1 MDNKTRIE
9 LESQKKRWEDKVKT
23 QNEDKERKEREK
35 KSKIEEKK
43 MEEFRKR
50 LEEKN
55 AKGRKLLEEER
66 LMFGKQEVAE
76 TSRTVDVEETQM
88 DESRDTEYNLL
99 DSMVNPKE
107 KDPQLLEDMLGNER
121 TIPQTPLIEGVS
133 GNLGYDET
141 MNDER

>member
-1 MDNKTRIE
+1 
-9 LESQKKRWEDKVKT
+9 
-23 QNEDKERKEREK
+23 
-35 KSKIEEKK
+35 
-43 MEEFRKR
+43 
-50 LEEKN
+50 
-55 AKGRKLLEEER
+55 
-66 LMFGKQEVAE
+66 
-76 TSRTVDVEETQM
+76 M

-141 MNDER
+141 MNDERQRMTAILESSIRTERTIVVEREYGNLKEEPLNGAPR

>member
-1 MDNKTRIE
+1 
-9 LESQKKRWEDKVKT
+9 
-23 QNEDKERKEREK
+23 
-35 KSKIEEKK
+35 

-141 MNDER
+141 MNDERQRMTAILESSIRTERTIVVEREYGNLKEEPLNGAPR